1 MAGKLTLN
9 EKVSAIAPSLTL
21 GIEARAKELTAGG
34 KKVYS
39 FAAGE
44 PDFDTPAHIKEAA
57 AKALASGQTKYCP
70 VAGLVALRNAIVDKL
85 KKDNGLSY
93 DPNQIVVSNGAKHSL
108 FNIFMALCRTGDE
121 VILPAPYWLSYP
133 EMIRMAGGVPV
144 VVPCREE
151 NDFRMT
157 PAEFEKAITPKT
169 KAVIINSPSNPIG
182 NVYSRQELKALAD
195 LAVKHNIYMVA
206 DEIYEKM
213 VYENTAHVSIGS
225 LSKEVF
231 DLTITV
237 NGFSKAYAM
246 TGWRLGY
253 FAAPAAIVKAVNAF
267 QSHSTSGPNT
277 FAQFGAVEALRGS
290 QDCVREMVKAFA
302 ERQAY
307 IYKRMTSIPG
317 ITCVKPMGAFYVLP
331 NISHFGLDSI
341 KFCERLLEKEGVA
354 VVPGLPFGSDKH
366 VRLSY
371 ACGMDH
377 IREGMDRFERFV
389 KSL

>member
-9 EKVSAIAPSLTL
+9 EKVSAIAPSVTL
-21 GIEARAKELTAGG
+21 GIEARAKEMAAGG
-34 KKVYS
+34 KKIYR

-57 AKALASGQTKYCP
+57 AKALSSGQTKYCP
-70 VAGLVALRNAIVDKL
+70 VAGLLALRNAIADKL
-85 KKDNGLSY
+85 KRENGLTY

-108 FNIFMALCRTGDE
+108 FNVFMALCRSGDE
-121 VILPAPYWLSYP
+121 VVLPAPYWLSYP
-133 EMIRMAGGVPV
+133 EMIRMAGGVPA

-151 NDFRMT
+151 NDFKMT
-157 PAEFEKAITPKT
+157 AAEFEKAITPRT
-169 KAVIINSPSNPIG
+169 KALVINSPSNPVG
-182 NVYSRQELKALAD
+182 NVYGGDELKALAEV
-195 LAVKHNIYMVA
+195 AVKHGVHIVA

-213 VYENTAHVSIGS
+213 VYGDTGHVSIAGF
-225 LSKEVF
+225 SKEVF

-253 FAAPAAIVKAVNAF
+253 FAAPSALVKAVNAF

-277 FAQFGAVEALRGS
+277 FAQFGAVAALAGP

-307 IYKRMTSIPG
+307 IHKRMTAIPG
-317 ITCVKPMGAFYVLP
+317 VSCVKPLGAFYVLP
-331 NISHFGLDSI
+331 NISRFGLGSLQ
-341 KFCERLLEKEGVA
+341 FAERRGVLVA
-354 VVPGLPFGSDKH
+354 ALVKH
-366 VRLSY
+366 
-371 ACGMDH
+371 
-377 IREGMDRFERFV
+377 
-389 KSL
+389 